1 MVWQTDTNGKLFKN
15 KVGPKHPTLE
25 QRRKILNKS
34 LSSMEWEV
42 TIKEHELQNSFVKFT
57 AQVEKVDTKFTLEIY
72 IFPNLA
78 SGQRDSRPY
87 EKRIQ
92 LTRAYEEHS
101 EDFELNKTD
110 EHRCLLLGLYFGEE
124 DNPVICAWDA
134 YAYRRHKKPSSC
146 YVDVKAIADAYRTG
160 FGRSEDAKNRY
171 VCCFRPEFIHYYLAN
186 MVQLH
191 TPVGDVEH
199 TKKEVNPNAVTG
211 AENKIYYGAPG
222 TGKTHSVNEEVGD
235 KHCIRTVFHPDL
247 QNGDF
252 VGTLKPVM
260 RGENVTYE
268 FSPGPFAHALK
279 ESILRPNEKVFL
291 VIEELNR
298 APAAAVFGDLFLLL
312 DRDEDGLGQYDA
324 DFPTGEFKSWLCANC
339 DQEIE
344 RLRLPANL
352 WLLATMNSADQGVFP
367 LDTAF
372 RRRWNQ
378 EYIHIDYTNS
388 PGGSFNIVKGDG
400 TEASVPWAKFSKIL
414 NNYLTEHLPIA
425 EDRLLGPW
433 FVSDVELASSDL
445 VPGKVLIY
453 LWDDLLRHHGREV
466 IFNTSIVKT
475 YGDLSR
481 CVSDGKSVFAERF
494 LVAVETALQ
503 EVDGDA

>member
-1 MVWQTDTNGKLFKN
+1 MVWQTDTNGKLFER

-25 QRRKILNKS
+25 QRREILDKS
-34 LSSMEWEV
+34 LSSMGWKV
-42 TIKEHELQNSFVKFT
+42 TINEHEPQNRFVKFT

-78 SGQRDSRPY
+78 SGQRDTRPY

-92 LTRAYEEHS
+92 LTREYEEHS

-110 EHRCLLLGLYFGEE
+110 DHRCLLLGLYLGEQN
-124 DNPVICAWDA
+124 NPVICAWDP
-134 YAYRRHKKPSSC
+134 YAYRGHKSPSSC
-146 YVDVKAIADAYRTG
+146 YVDVRAIADAYRTG

-186 MVQLH
+186 MDQLH
-191 TPVGDVEH
+191 APAGDVEH
-199 TKKEVNPNAVTG
+199 IKEEANPNAVIG
-211 AENKIYYGAPG
+211 AENIIYYGAPG
-222 TGKTHSVNEEVGD
+222 TGKTHSVNEEVGN

-252 VGTLKPVM
+252 VGALKPVM
-260 RGENVTYE
+260 RGDNVTYE

-279 ESILRPNEKVFL
+279 EAILRPNEKVFL

-312 DRDEDGLGQYDA
+312 DRDEVGLGQYDA
-324 DFPTGEFKSWLCANC
+324 DFPTDEFKSWLCANC
-339 DQEIE
+339 EQEIE

-378 EYIHIDYTNS
+378 QYIHIDYTNS
-388 PGGSFNIVKGDG
+388 PSGSFNIVKGDG
-400 TEASVPWAKFSKIL
+400 TAASVPWAKFSKIL
-414 NNYLTEHLPIA
+414 NNYLTEKLAIA
-425 EDRLLGPW
+425 EDRILGPW

-453 LWDDLLRHHGREV
+453 LWDDLLRHHGREF
-466 IFNTSIVKT
+466 IFNTSVVKT
-475 YGDLSR
+475 YGGLSR
-481 CVSDGKSVFAERF
+481 RVSNRKSVFAEEF
-494 LVAVETALQ
+494 LVEIEPALQ
-503 EVDGDA
+503 EAKGDV